1 MTPLRKKMIEAM
13 RVRGFAVRTHKSYLS
28 AVSELARYYS
38 RSPDGLGV
46 DDLQAFFMYLATDR
60 ELSGASCRLY
70 LNAIRFLYLQ
80 VLEWPSFDVAMAIPK
95 KAQRIPELLTHSEVA
110 KILGACNNSKHHM
123 MLMTCYG
130 CGLRVSEVVRLN
142 VRHIDGERHLLR
154 VEQGKGAKDR

>member
-38 RSPDGLGV
+38 RSPDGLGI
-46 DDLQAFFMYLATDR
+46 DELQAFFVYLATDR

-80 VLEWPSFDVAMAIPK
+80 VLEWPSFDVPIPIIRSEMRE
-95 KAQRIPELLTHSEVA
+95 AGYELEREYDFLTRQSFLVFA
-110 KILGACNNSKHHM
+110 KRAG
-123 MLMTCYG
+123 
-130 CGLRVSEVVRLN
+130 
-142 VRHIDGERHLLR
+142 
-154 VEQGKGAKDR
+154 